1 MSYIAYTVLKYRA
14 CILSL
19 QNWVQAMLA
28 EEYGC
33 LGLILYSDPQDYS
46 MDGVTEFYP
55 DSEFLPGTGVQRGTV
70 KDAGGIGDPLT
81 PGYPATGSLQG

>member
-1 MSYIAYTVLKYRA
+1 
-14 CILSL
+14 
-19 QNWVQAMLA
+19 MLA

-55 DSEFLPGTGVQRGTV
+55 DSEFLPETGVQRGTV
-70 KDAGGIGDPLT
+70 KDAGGIGDQLT
-81 PGYPATGSLQG
+81 PGYPATGSKAEMHTRYLCQAHVSGFE

>member
-1 MSYIAYTVLKYRA
+1 
-14 CILSL
+14 
-19 QNWVQAMLA
+19 MLA

-70 KDAGGIGDPLT
+70 KEVASGIGDPLT
-81 PGYPATGSLQG
+81 PGYPATGSKAEMLTLYLCQGHVSGFE